1 MRASRVSAFSLGN
14 ITKKIACLSIGGSIL
29 SRESGINVEYAKELS
44 LLLQKRVRS
53 TKFILVVGGGY
64 SSRLYIRSTKSII
77 GNNSLLDQI
86 GIAFTRINALILK
99 DLLSDF
105 NVYPNIVTTIEEL
118 KAGIMLSDIVI
129 LGGLIPGITTD
140 SVAML
145 ACELTGCKQM
155 INISSESYV
164 YDRPIREKGARKLPR
179 LNHQQ
184 LVDIAN
190 RCDDRSA
197 GSNFILDFF
206 AAKIAKR
213 SNIEILFVNDR
224 IRELDLALNGRKH
237 MGSTVKD

>member
-1 MRASRVSAFSLGN
+1 M
-14 ITKKIACLSIGGSIL
+14 KKIACLSIGGSIL
-29 SRESGINVEYAKELS
+29 SRESGINVEYAKRLS
-44 LLLQKRVRS
+44 SLIGKKIKG

-64 SSRLYIRSTKSII
+64 SSRLYISSTRSII
-77 GNNSLLDQI
+77 NNNSLLDQI
-86 GIAFTRINALILK
+86 GIAFTRVNALILQ
-99 DLLSDF
+99 DLLSEF

-118 KAGIMLSDIVI
+118 KSGIASSDIVV

-145 ACELTGCKQM
+145 ACELTGCRKM

-164 YDRPIREKGARKLPR
+164 YDRPIRDRGAKRMKN

-190 RCDDRSA
+190 KCDDRSA

-213 SNIEILFVNDR
+213 SNIEICFVNDDTK
-224 IRELDLALNGRKH
+224 ELEKALDGRSHNGSVVRN
-237 MGSTVKD
+237 

>member
-1 MRASRVSAFSLGN
+1 MEELAGLLRR
-14 ITKKIACLSIGGSIL
+14 KIK
-29 SRESGINVEYAKELS
+29 N
-44 LLLQKRVRS
+44 

-77 GNNSLLDQI
+77 NNNAILDQI

-99 DLLSDF
+99 DLLSGF
-105 NVYPNIVTTIEEL
+105 NVYPNVVTTMEEL
-118 KAGIMLSDIVI
+118 NSGIALSDIVI
-129 LGGLIPGITTD
+129 MGGIIPGITTD

-145 ACELTGCKQM
+145 ACELTACPTM
-155 INISSESYV
+155 INVSNESYV
-164 YDRPIREKGARKLPR
+164 YDRPIREKGAKKLAK
-179 LNHQQ
+179 LDHQQ

-213 SNIEILFVNDR
+213 SNIEVIFVNDD
-224 IRELDLALNGRKH
+224 ISELSRALEGKKH
-237 MGSTVKD
+237 KGSVVAD

>member
-1 MRASRVSAFSLGN
+1 MQFLGN
-14 ITKKIACLSIGGSIL
+14 LTKKIVCVSIGGSIL
-29 SRESGINVEYAKELS
+29 SKESGINVKYVEELAV
-44 LLLQKRVRS
+44 LLRKKLKN

-64 SSRLYIRSTKSII
+64 SSRLYIRSTRSII
-77 GNNSLLDQI
+77 SNNAILDQI

-99 DLLSDF
+99 DLLSEF
-105 NVYPNIVTTIEEL
+105 NVYPNIVTTLEEL
-118 KAGIMLSDIVI
+118 NSGIALSDIVI
-129 LGGLIPGITTD
+129 MGGIIPGITTD

-145 ACELTGCKQM
+145 ACELTGCREM
-155 INISSESYV
+155 INISNECYV
-164 YDRPIREKGARKLPR
+164 YDRPIMEKGAKRLPK

-213 SNIEILFVNDR
+213 SNIDILFVNDS
-224 IRELDLALNGRKH
+224 IKELDLALSGKKHNG
-237 MGSTVKD
+237 SIVKGR